1 MARERVVS
9 GMRPTGRLH
18 LGHFHGALE
27 NWVRLQEEYD
37 CFFFVADWHALTTEF
52 KDVSGIAPSVR
63 EMVID
68 WLSVGLDPER
78 CTLFLQS
85 AVKEHAE
92 LYLLLSMITPV
103 GWLER
108 NPTFK
113 ELQEELQEK
122 DLSGHGFLGYPVLQ
136 AADIVMYGARR
147 VPIGV
152 DQLPHLELT
161 REIVR
166 RFNHLYKC
174 DVLVEPQHLLSPA
187 PKLLGVDNRKM
198 SKSFGN
204 AILLSDPPEEVER
217 KVTQMITDPARKRRR
232 DPGDPDVCN
241 VFSFHKIYK
250 TEAVMAAH
258 SDLLPLEE
266 VARQCRSAELGCVE
280 DKKQL
285 AREINAALDAT
296 IRPRRAALE
305 KDPGRVEK
313 ILAAGSE
320 KARGAASETMG
331 RVRRAMGLS

>member
-18 LGHFHGALE
+18 LGHLHGALE
-27 NWVRLQEEYD
+27 NWVMLQEEYD
-37 CFFFVADWHALTTEF
+37 CFFFVADWHALTTDFE
-52 KDVSGIAPSVR
+52 DASGIAPSVR

-85 AVKEHAE
+85 GVKEHAE

-113 ELQEELQEK
+113 ELREEIKGK

-166 RFNHLYKC
+166 RFNHLYG

-187 PKLLGVDNRKM
+187 PKLLGIDNRKM
-198 SKSFGN
+198 SKSYGN

-217 KVTQMITDPARKRRR
+217 KVMQMITDPARKRRR
-232 DPGDPDVCN
+232 DPGDPDICN
-241 VFSFHKIYK
+241 VFSFHRIYK
-250 TEAVMAAH
+250 TDAVLAAH
-258 SDLLPLEE
+258 ADLLPLEE
-266 VARQCRSAELGCVE
+266 VARQCRSADLGCVE

-305 KDPGRVEK
+305 KDPGGVDK

-320 KARGAASETMG
+320 KARAAASETMG
-331 RVRRAMGLS
+331 RVRQAMGLS

>member
-280 DKKQL
+280 DKKQF

>member
-18 LGHFHGALE
+18 LGHLHGALE
-27 NWVRLQEEYD
+27 NWVRLQDEYD
-37 CFFFVADWHALTTEF
+37 CFFFVADWHALTTDFE
-52 KDVSGIAPSVR
+52 DVSGIAPSVR

-113 ELQEELQEK
+113 ELREEIKGK

-166 RFNHLYKC
+166 RFNHLYG

-187 PKLLGVDNRKM
+187 PKLLGIDNRKM
-198 SKSFGN
+198 SKSYGN

-217 KVTQMITDPARKRRR
+217 KVMQMITDPARKRRR
-232 DPGDPDVCN
+232 DPGDPDICN
-241 VFSFHKIYK
+241 VFSFHRIYK
-250 TEAVMAAH
+250 TDAVLAAH
-258 SDLLPLEE
+258 TDLLPLEE
-266 VARQCRSAELGCVE
+266 VARQCRSADLGCVE

-305 KDPGRVEK
+305 KDPGGVDK
-313 ILAAGSE
+313 ILAVGSE
-320 KARGAASETMG
+320 KARAAASETMG

>member
-1 MARERVVS
+1 
-9 GMRPTGRLH
+9 MRPTGRLH
-18 LGHFHGALE
+18 LGHLHGALE

-37 CFFFVADWHALTTEF
+37 CFFFVADWHALTTDFE
-52 KDVSGIAPSVR
+52 DVSGIAPSVS

-78 CTLFLQS
+78 CTLFRQS

-113 ELQEELQEK
+113 EMREEIQGK

-166 RFNHLYKC
+166 RFNHLYG

-198 SKSFGN
+198 SKSYGN

-217 KVTQMITDPARKRRR
+217 KVMQMITDPARKRRH

-250 TEAVMAAH
+250 TEAVTAAH
-258 SDLLPLEE
+258 VDLLPLEE